1 MPAIRMRMNVKQ
13 GNDFAHQYADRKLTG
28 AALDDDDW
36 SAYRALYRHVAF
48 SVSQHQ
54 SMNGENLQDVAREAA
69 EVADNVLA
77 PFVHP
82 GG

>member
-1 MPAIRMRMNVKQ
+1 MRTRMDEKQ
-13 GNDFAHQYADRKLTG
+13 ANDFAHQYADRKLSG
-28 AALDDDDW
+28 SGLDNDDW

-48 SVSQHQ
+48 SVARHQ
-54 SMNGENLQDVAREAA
+54 SMTGETGPAVAQEAA
-69 EVADNVLA
+69 GVADNVLA